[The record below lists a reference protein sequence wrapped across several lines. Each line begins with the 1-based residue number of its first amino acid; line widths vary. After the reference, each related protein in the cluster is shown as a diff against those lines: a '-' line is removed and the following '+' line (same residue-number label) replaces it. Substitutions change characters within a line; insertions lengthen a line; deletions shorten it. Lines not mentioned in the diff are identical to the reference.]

1 MPVDPPVLVLALA
14 VTVAAGLV
22 QGTIGFGLSVVSVP
36 VLSLLD
42 RDLAPVPQLLIT
54 LALALAIVW
63 REWRHL
69 DLSGVGWV
77 LVGRLPGAALGVVLL
92 KTFADTALDALVA
105 ALVLIG
111 VAIVGSG
118 VVIRLTPFTKI
129 TAGVAS
135 GTMGLVASIGGPPLA
150 LLYRDVKGGT
160 MRSSLNAIF
169 AIWNHVLDRGA
180 RRHRRDQQHRH
191 QDRSGSAAGCPR
203 RAVAEPFLH
212 RPDRGCGPQEGGP
225 VGLGVGSRRTASQYR
240 RLTKSRP
247 HHRNGDGGPGTPT
260 GNRSMPAGRNPAT
273 APE

>member
-169 AIWNHVLDRGA
+169 AIGIMFSIAVRGA
-180 RRHRRDQQHRH
+180 TGEISNTDIKIALVLLPAALAGLWLSRFFT
-191 QDRSGSAAGCPR
+191 DRIEGAALKKAVLLVSALAAAGLLVST
-203 RAVAEPFLH
+203 VA
-212 RPDRGCGPQEGGP
+212 
-225 VGLGVGSRRTASQYR
+225 
-240 RLTKSRP
+240 
-247 HHRNGDGGPGTPT
+247 
-260 GNRSMPAGRNPAT
+260 
-273 APE
+273 

>member
-169 AIWNHVLDRGA
+169 AIGIMFSIAVRGA
-180 RRHRRDQQHRH
+180 IGEISNTDIKIALVLLPAALAGLWLSRFFT
-191 QDRSGSAAGCPR
+191 DRIEGAALKKAVLLVSALAAAGLLVST
-203 RAVAEPFLH
+203 VA
-212 RPDRGCGPQEGGP
+212 
-225 VGLGVGSRRTASQYR
+225 
-240 RLTKSRP
+240 
-247 HHRNGDGGPGTPT
+247 
-260 GNRSMPAGRNPAT
+260 
-273 APE
+273 

>member
-92 KTFADTALDALVA
+92 KTFADTALEALVA

-169 AIWNHVLDRGA
+169 AIGIMFSIAVRGA
-180 RRHRRDQQHRH
+180 IGEISNTDIKIALVLLPAALAGLWLSRFFT
-191 QDRSGSAAGCPR
+191 DRIEGAALKKAVLLVSALAAAGLLVST
-203 RAVAEPFLH
+203 VA
-212 RPDRGCGPQEGGP
+212 
-225 VGLGVGSRRTASQYR
+225 
-240 RLTKSRP
+240 
-247 HHRNGDGGPGTPT
+247 
-260 GNRSMPAGRNPAT
+260 
-273 APE
+273 